1 MKERL
6 EIAGELLSLAAG
18 ALLLYRFLNP
28 AGPEPLEIARDAWSS
43 FRQRVESQRQYR
55 AAMEQELQ
63 RIRDLPETEATS

>member
-28 AGPEPLEIARDAWSS
+28 GGPEPLDIVRDAWGSLVH
-43 FRQRVESQRQYR
+43 RIESERQYR

-63 RIRDLPETEATS
+63 RIRDLPETEATP